1 MNQPTLFSALIKA
14 EVLRTLDLAFAQ
26 SLQRLAPDTD
36 PQVLAGAALASLAVT
51 SGHAGLDPAR
61 AAMLLDQRD
70 GPLPPLP
77 DPADWQRSLAASRWV
92 DQPTPE
98 DPAAADCP
106 LVLEHGL
113 LYLRRYRE
121 YERRLALDL
130 QRIAAQ
136 PMPAFDPAALA
147 PLFALLFPQASP
159 LPPGEGARRAGEGT
173 GLPAPSS
180 TGKAQSEPSFTG
192 KALPAPSLP
201 DKAPPEPSLMDKA
214 SPAPSIDGTGQPQPS
229 HSPDR
234 QAQAAALA
242 LRRSLLLVTGG
253 PGTGKTTTIARLL
266 LLRIAQ
272 AHTAGHAPPRIAL
285 AAPTGRAAE
294 RMAESLRLA
303 VARAIADGIHLA
315 PTPGAAPPGQAQ
327 QLPNPAASPLVQATE
342 PANPAVAP
350 LRQATEPANFAVAPR
365 RQATEP
371 ANLSP
376 LPPAGEGARRAG
388 EGQATPWNSF
398 LPTGASTLHRLLGV
412 IPDSPHFRHNG
423 DNPLPF
429 DLIVVDEASMVDL
442 PLMCKLVEAV
452 ADGTQ
457 LILLGDADQLP
468 SVEAGDVL
476 AAILQAAGPGD
487 ALQPDDAQALQP
499 LLGSAPTGG
508 PSAGTAASTR
518 TGGLAGHRVHL
529 LRGYRQAEDFALAPL
544 ADAIRAG
551 DADTALALLRSGEL
565 AGVHFHEDGEDPLS
579 DGRDALL
586 AHWRALADAQDPA
599 AALRDAARLRLL
611 TAVRAGPQGARGLNA
626 RIEQLL
632 ADTGSGARRLGAAS
646 PWFQGRLLLITEN
659 SYRHGLFNGDVGIC
673 LRSDASPSS
682 GRSDEGAS
690 SGPGQSGA
698 PATDNRAQGPLVAWF
713 EGDGNGQV
721 RGFHP
726 AALPAHESAFAM
738 TVHKAQGSEFDDVW
752 LQLPTRDARVLSREL
767 LYTGI
772 TRARRALHLAGSEAV
787 IRAALARHAARIS
800 GLAWRLGAQ
809 QQPAPAKP
817 ATEPPT
823 VMPVQGSLF

>member
-1 MNQPTLFSALIKA
+1 MNHPNLLTALNQA
-14 EVLRTLDLAFAQ
+14 GALRTLDLAFAQ
-26 SLQRLAPDTD
+26 SLQRLAADTD

-51 SGHAGLDPAR
+51 SGHAGLDPTR
-61 AAMLLDQRD
+61 AAMLLDPRD
-70 GPLPPLP
+70 GPLPTFP
-77 DPADWQRSLAASRWV
+77 DPTDWQRTLAASRWV
-92 DQPTPE
+92 DQPHPE

-121 YERRLALDL
+121 YERRLALGL

-136 PMPAFDPAALA
+136 SPPPFDAATLA
-147 PLFALLFPQASP
+147 PLFAQLFPNATSATLPTDPTP

-173 GLPAPSS
+173 GLP
-180 TGKAQSEPSFTG
+180 EPSLYQDG
-192 KALPAPSLP
+192 AN
-201 DKAPPEPSLMDKA
+201 PPEP
-214 SPAPSIDGTGQPQPS
+214 TT
-229 HSPDR
+229 DR

-242 LRRSLLLVTGG
+242 LRRTLLLVTGG

-272 AHTAGHAPPRIAL
+272 ALASNTPAPRIAL

-294 RMAESLRLA
+294 RMAESLRGA
-303 VARAIADGIHLA
+303 VARAIANGIDPALA
-315 PTPGAAPPGQAQ
+315 EA
-327 QLPNPAASPLVQATE
+327 
-342 PANPAVAP
+342 
-350 LRQATEPANFAVAPR
+350 
-365 RQATEP
+365 
-371 ANLSP
+371 
-376 LPPAGEGARRAG
+376 
-388 EGQATPWNSF
+388 

-412 IPDSPHFRHNG
+412 IPDSPNFRHNA

-487 ALQPDDAQALQP
+487 ALQPHDAEALQP
-499 LLGSAPTGG
+499 LLGSAPTGST
-508 PSAGTAASTR
+508 PASIQTGGHTISHTQ

-529 LRGYRQAEDFALAPL
+529 LRGYRQADNFALTPL
-544 ADAIRAG
+544 ADAIRTG

-565 AGVHFHEDGEDPLS
+565 AGVHFHEDGEAPLAL
-579 DGRDALL
+579 GRDALL

-673 LRSDASPSS
+673 LRSEASPFSGRSEASPSPR
-682 GRSDEGAS
+682 RSDETPA
-690 SGPGQSGA
+690 PGQSGA
-698 PATDNRAQGPLVAWF
+698 TANRHDPSTDSRAQAPLVAWF
-713 EGDGNGQV
+713 EGDGDGQV

-738 TVHKAQGSEFDDVW
+738 TVHKAQGSEFDTVW
-752 LQLPTRDARVLSREL
+752 LQMPTRDARVLSREL

-787 IRAALARHAARIS
+787 IRSALARHAARIS
-800 GLAWRLGAQ
+800 GLAWRLGA
-809 QQPAPAKP
+809 
-817 ATEPPT
+817 
-823 VMPVQGSLF
+823 

>member
-1 MNQPTLFSALIKA
+1 MNHPTLFNALIKA
-14 EVLRTLDLAFAQ
+14 EALRPLDLAFAQ

-51 SGHAGLDPAR
+51 SGHAGLDPSR
-61 AAMLLDQRD
+61 AGMLLDTRE
-70 GPLPPLP
+70 GPAPALP
-77 DPADWQRSLAASRWV
+77 DPTDWQRTLAASRWV
-92 DQPTPE
+92 DQPNPQ

-106 LVLEHGL
+106 LVLERGL

-121 YERRLALDL
+121 YERRLALGL

-136 PMPAFDPAALA
+136 SPPPFDAATLA
-147 PLFALLFPQASP
+147 PLFAQLFPNATAPSP

-173 GLPAPSS
+173 GLPEPSVDQE
-180 TGKAQSEPSFTG
+180 GKAP
-192 KALPAPSLP
+192 PAPS
-201 DKAPPEPSLMDKA
+201 
-214 SPAPSIDGTGQPQPS
+214 
-229 HSPDR
+229 HHPDR

-242 LRRSLLLVTGG
+242 LRRTLLLVTGG

-272 AHTAGHAPPRIAL
+272 AHASNTPAPRIAL

-303 VARAIADGIHLA
+303 VTRAIAGGIDSALA
-315 PTPGAAPPGQAQ
+315 DA
-327 QLPNPAASPLVQATE
+327 LPS
-342 PANPAVAP
+342 
-350 LRQATEPANFAVAPR
+350 
-365 RQATEP
+365 
-371 ANLSP
+371 
-376 LPPAGEGARRAG
+376 
-388 EGQATPWNSF
+388 
-398 LPTGASTLHRLLGV
+398 GASTLHRLLGV
-412 IPDSPHFRHNG
+412 IPDSPHFRHHA
-423 DNPLPF
+423 DNPLPL

-487 ALQPDDAQALQP
+487 ALQPQDAQALQA
-499 LLGSAPTGG
+499 LLGNAPGDTT
-508 PSAGTAASTR
+508 PAAGHG
-518 TGGLAGHRVHL
+518 GGLAGHRVHL
-529 LRGYRQAEDFALAPL
+529 LRGYRQADDFALAPL
-544 ADAIRAG
+544 ADAVRAG

-565 AGVHFHEDGEDPLS
+565 AGVHFHEDGEDPLTL
-579 DGRDALL
+579 GRDALL

-632 ADTGSGARRLGAAS
+632 AETGSGARRLGAAS

-682 GRSDEGAS
+682 GRSDEGPS
-690 SGPGQSGA
+690 SGPGQPGGTANRRDPGA
-698 PATDNRAQGPLVAWF
+698 DSRAQGPLVAWF
-713 EGDGNGQV
+713 EGDGDGQV

-738 TVHKAQGSEFDDVW
+738 TVHKAQGSEFDTVW

-787 IRAALARHAARIS
+787 IRSALARHAARIS

-809 QQPAPAKP
+809 QQAVPAKP
-817 ATEPPT
+817 ATEPAT
-823 VMPVQGSLF
+823 ALPVQGSLF